1 MPTGTSVSNISWG
14 SSLADKAEQTVKQL
28 CGQVVIFTASQ
39 DCFALTS
46 SLHHVGDG
54 SSCWGRGLRAEG
66 IRRIIRKRYDKS
78 KQWIEITTKEFG
90 NDPHEFVKRV
100 EHNGGTILRHDGK
113 PYIST
118 DTLLSN
124 TYEGIDTVQITLNR
138 EGQVTRHSN
147 IQRTDESRMTRTL
160 LNVEDG
166 YGHIVVMMGSATELV
181 RRCSEH
187 CEPIEVTQDR
197 RNMLDDIDDHID
209 SEEYYNTMKI
219 NFQSIYYGMADAE
232 DAIGNKVPQCE
243 PEQYLRMINLGA
255 LEQAGRPR
263 LTEDT
268 VSIHTELERHITGNM
283 DINESAMLT
292 LVNTQETGCTTHLA
306 DN

>member
-1 MPTGTSVSNISWG
+1 M
-14 SSLADKAEQTVKQL
+14 
-28 CGQVVIFTASQ
+28 
-39 DCFALTS
+39 
-46 SLHHVGDG
+46 
-54 SSCWGRGLRAEG
+54 
-66 IRRIIRKRYDKS
+66 
-78 KQWIEITTKEFG
+78 
-90 NDPHEFVKRV
+90 KRV
-100 EHNGGTILRHDGK
+100 EHNGGTILGHDGK
-113 PYIST
+113 RYIST
-118 DTLLSN
+118 NTVLSN

-181 RRCSEH
+181 RRCNEH